1 MSLKLVTAPEVE
13 PIIQADVEAQLQY
26 ELPVDQVSLV
36 NGFISAIRQ
45 KAEVALRRALI
56 TQTWNLALDGFPGP
70 SLCNPFAMIEV
81 PLPPLQSVVSIGYL
95 STDNVLTVL
104 NAGDYVVDLESTP
117 GRITPAYGKTWPQTL
132 NFPGS
137 VRVQFVAGYGDEATD
152 VPQCIKQW
160 CLLNIAALYENRESE
175 SVVNGRGVVID
186 LSTMADSL
194 LDAERWE
201 VRVSFQS
208 KTGTPVPDGY
218 GGSAVPWVDFATNI
232 AASIVPT
239 TGRELL
245 AAQAV
250 QNESRFTITTRYV
263 AGIIPAM
270 RIVFGTRVFNILDT
284 SNLDE
289 RNKELQFSCS
299 EGLTQG

>member
-1 MSLKLVTAPEVE
+1 MGGAGLKAG
-13 PIIQADVEAQLQY
+13 
-26 ELPVDQVSLV
+26 EL
-36 NGFISAIRQ
+36 RH
-45 KAEVALRRALI
+45 
-56 TQTWNLALDGFPGP
+56 
-70 SLCNPFAMIEV
+70 
-81 PLPPLQSVVSIGYL
+81 
-95 STDNVLTVL
+95 
-104 NAGDYVVDLESTP
+104 
-117 GRITPAYGKTWPQTL
+117 
-132 NFPGS
+132 
-137 VRVQFVAGYGDEATD
+137 
-152 VPQCIKQW
+152 
-160 CLLNIAALYENRESE
+160 
-175 SVVNGRGVVID
+175 
-186 LSTMADSL
+186 
-194 LDAERWE
+194 
-201 VRVSFQS
+201 RVSFQS